1 MKNKHTIRHII
12 LWLLATTIST
22 TANAQVGEHR
32 NEFSIGVG
40 GGMVMSSIGFVPKV
54 TQSQHSGIMFG
65 LQARYV
71 CEKYFNTICS
81 LAGEINFVQTGWKE
95 DIKTQ
100 DDQPVINTLS
110 GVAEEYSRT
119 INYVQIPLMAHLA
132 WGKEKKGLQF
142 FIELG
147 PQFGYKISESTKQ
160 NFNFSYINFS
170 DRANSVC
177 AQDTME
183 VENNFDYGIMAG
195 AGVELIIPKMGHFL
209 LSGRYYYGLGN
220 IYGDTKR
227 DYFSKSN
234 HSQIVI
240 KLSYLFD
247 LTKTRN
253 K

>member
-1 MKNKHTIRHII
+1 MKRKHTIRHLILILVIAII
-12 LWLLATTIST
+12 PVSTI
-22 TANAQVGEHR
+22 AQVGEHR

-40 GGMVMSSIGFVPKV
+40 GGMVLSSIGFTPKV
-54 TQSQHSGIMFG
+54 TQSQHTGVILG

-81 LAGEINFVQTGWKE
+81 LAAEVNFAQTGWKE

-100 DDQPVINTLS
+100 DDQPVINTLT
-110 GVAEEYSRT
+110 GEAEAYSRT

-177 AQDTME
+177 AQDTMA
-183 VENNFDYGIMAG
+183 VENNFDYGIVAG
-195 AGVELIIPKMGHFL
+195 AGAELIIPKLGHFQ

-234 HSQIVI
+234 HAQIVI